1 MIAPDLNQNN
11 IWPYLKR
18 KIIHHVTGR
27 ETIGARE
34 CDIKQI
40 SARERNQFLTTW
52 HAQGPVNRAGTTVAL
67 TTKTGDILACM
78 SLGKSRYASEGLE
91 MVRYCTRPDVA
102 VAGGFDRLLT
112 HARKLVGE
120 DVPIISYAD
129 INTSLRPT
137 TIYDKLFEFQGFT
150 SPDYRWVNPLTGD
163 IRSRYQCM
171 KHKLIA
177 EGADKNLTERQIM
190 KSRGYIRVYGPGSKR
205 YVLK

>member
-1 MIAPDLNQNN
+1 
-11 IWPYLKR
+11 
-18 KIIHHVTGR
+18 
-27 ETIGARE
+27 
-34 CDIKQI
+34 
-40 SARERNQFLTTW
+40 
-52 HAQGPVNRAGTTVAL
+52 
-67 TTKTGDILACM
+67 M
-78 SLGKSRYASEGLE
+78 SLGKSLYASEGLE
-91 MVRYCTRPDVA
+91 MVRYCTRPNVA
-102 VAGGFDRLLT
+102 VAGGFDRLLA

-120 DVPIISYAD
+120 NVPITSYAD
-129 INTSLRPT
+129 LNTSLRPT
-137 TIYDKLFEFQGFT
+137 TIYDKIFEFQGLT